1 MSNFHSLSFKAINVV
16 LIEKENEYNLE
27 WTHKRHIAQSLWV
40 CSQSLNRDKKFKSFE
55 ELYENMKNQN
65 VKEEEK
71 NVEEICTEIYNKF
84 KGGE

>member
-1 MSNFHSLSFKAINVV
+1 M
-16 LIEKENEYNLE
+16 
-27 WTHKRHIAQSLWV
+27 AQSLWI

-71 NVEEICTEIYNKF
+71 SVEEICTEIYNKF